1 MTTSRD
7 LQPLA
12 AQPAIS
18 VASTRAAGV
27 GIVLSSI
34 LSIVFVALDPMA
46 NGRDP
51 QSILQSMVNN
61 QATHQLIHVVAMLC
75 VLVQLYG
82 YTLLTQRLNPQRP
95 TVRLAY
101 LSFALGSVLMFTATI
116 IDGFVST
123 DTAAVFL
130 KGSPEAVK
138 FGYWM
143 VQTIEGV
150 VLTDI
155 ARVAWVLQSIAAVAW
170 SLALLRQAGV
180 QRVVGSIGLVAGA
193 LPAVAVILAGSNMTV
208 TVVVGVLLVQA
219 LWNISAGILLL
230 MFDRSR
236 KPADARNTQA
246 AYS

>member
-1 MTTSRD
+1 MTTSSD
-7 LQPLA
+7 LQPT
-12 AQPAIS
+12 PALS
-18 VASTRAAGV
+18 VASTRMAGA

-34 LSIVFVALDPMA
+34 LSVVFVALDPMA
-46 NGRDP
+46 EGHDP
-51 QSILQSMVNN
+51 QSILQSMVSH
-61 QATHQLIHVVAMLC
+61 QSVHQLIHVVAMLC

-82 YTLLTQRLNPQRP
+82 YTVLSQRLSLHRP

-116 IDGFVST
+116 IDGFIST

-130 KGSPEAVK
+130 KGSPEAIK

-143 VQTIEGV
+143 VQTIEGI

-155 ARVAWVLQSIAAVAW
+155 ARVAWVLQSIAALAW

-180 QRVVGSIGLVAGA
+180 QRVVGSIGLLAGA
-193 LPAVAVILAGSNMTV
+193 LPAAAVILAGSNMTV
-208 TVVVGVLLVQA
+208 TVVVGVLLIQA
-219 LWNISAGILLL
+219 LWNISAGVLLL
-230 MFDRSR
+230 LLDRAG
-236 KPADARNTQA
+236 KTADVRAAQT